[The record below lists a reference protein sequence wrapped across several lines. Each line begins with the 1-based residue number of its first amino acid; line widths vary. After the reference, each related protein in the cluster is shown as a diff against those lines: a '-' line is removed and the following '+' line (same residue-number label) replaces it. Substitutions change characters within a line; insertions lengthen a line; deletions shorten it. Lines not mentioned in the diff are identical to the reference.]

1 MRKNIFEK
9 SEKFF
14 AKAGTFLN
22 FDPVLYMES
31 KKRNKKNQGGKHF
44 EKRGNRNFGN
54 RFRK

>member
-9 SEKFF
+9 SEKLFTN
-14 AKAGTFLN
+14 AGTFLN
-22 FDPVLYMES
+22 FDLVLYMES
-31 KKRNKKNQGGKHF
+31 KKNQGGKHF